1 MSGDKAD
8 PRLREALES
17 APRERRLRTVMV
29 LGGPGGEAG
38 GGASEGGGLG
48 MAGGGG
54 ATAPPDPKDYPDRT
68 AWRQALI
75 EHRKRSLGGEIGDV
89 KRALADLGLEVKGGA
104 TSGAVVVEGAVEA
117 VRAAL
122 DLAGVHHASLDREHR
137 LVGGGNADADET

>member
-8 PRLREALES
+8 PHLREALES

-29 LGGPGGEAG
+29 LGGEAG
-38 GGASEGGGLG
+38 GGGLG
-48 MAGGGG
+48 MAGRG
-54 ATAPPDPKDYPDRT
+54 APAPPEPKDYPDRT

-75 EHRKRSLGGEIGDV
+75 EHRKRGLGGEIGDV

-104 TSGAVVVEGAVEA
+104 TSAAVVVEGAAEA

-122 DLAGVHHASLDREHR
+122 DLAGVRHASLDREHR
-137 LVGGGNADADET
+137 LVGGPGERGDGD